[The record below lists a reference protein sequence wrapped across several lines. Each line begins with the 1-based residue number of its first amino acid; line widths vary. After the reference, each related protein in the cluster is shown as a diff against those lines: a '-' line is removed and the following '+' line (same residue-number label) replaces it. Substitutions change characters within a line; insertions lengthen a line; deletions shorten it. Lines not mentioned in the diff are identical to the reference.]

1 MTNLETSAKAI
12 ADNYIELGGGRRAI
26 FDDNQI
32 SVRDWE
38 DEPAAADDYWK
49 TNIEPLT
56 GDRRR
61 DVLSHLPD
69 VNDDAK

>member
-12 ADNYIELGGGRRAI
+12 ADDYIELGGGRRAI

-38 DEPAAADDYWK
+38 DEPAAADEYWK
-49 TNIEPLT
+49 TKIEPLT